1 VGWPQ
6 IVFGAALVVVLLG
19 VSVYYAWR
27 QVLALRRLRRLPDLP
42 VAETHYVRRQAFRRL
57 LSSALML
64 VMAGLLAIVLIA
76 MEERAQQIADQTDAQ
91 RSLGQPTVFTQDEME
106 FLNRWLGVW
115 GSILVLLMVVI
126 FLAAWDLW
134 ATRLYG
140 VREMRKIQA
149 DRRAMIERQAARL
162 RQQRNGH
169 QGGI

>member
-1 VGWPQ
+1 
-6 IVFGAALVVVLLG
+6 
-19 VSVYYAWR
+19 
-27 QVLALRRLRRLPDLP
+27 
-42 VAETHYVRRQAFRRL
+42 
-57 LSSALML
+57 ML
-64 VMAGLLAIVLIA
+64 VMAGLLAVVLIA

-91 RSLGQPTVFTQDEME
+91 RHSGKPTVFTPDEMA
-106 FLNRWLGVW
+106 FLNRWVGVW

-140 VREMRKIQA
+140 IREMRKIQA

-169 QGGI
+169 HGSI